1 MKLITRFVLFLAAPV
16 AVAAGPDTGLP
27 GNDELRLMIEQ
38 VVETHPD
45 AQAARAQVVAARTE
59 LGGSRW
65 ARFPNLAVEAFSGE
79 LGDSSPD
86 AALVLEQPLWS
97 GGRISADIR
106 RSEARL
112 AAAVAARDE
121 VYLDLALRTADAYTR
136 VQALLRRAEVLEA
149 SLAEH
154 RRLVD
159 SMRRR
164 VEQEIS
170 PESELLLAESRAMQ
184 IEGDVVE
191 AQAQAEMQ
199 LQTLQQLTGDPALR
213 IVGSLALAEE
223 PLPYTAAELVDAAIA
238 FNPSRRRLVAE
249 AQVAGADVALA
260 RSELLPE
267 IGLRYVH
274 SMGDDDIRDNQVGV
288 AFRLQTGGGLSK
300 VRSIGA
306 ARDRERAAEMA
317 IEGAIRASREAVL
330 NTLSASRAAELRTH
344 AGRAAAAA
352 AQSVT
357 ESFLRQFA
365 AGRRTWPEVLNA
377 VRETVTAE
385 LVRIDAEAAVIGS
398 RLRLML
404 LTGQWQPWGSEMTGV
419 GS

>member
-170 PESELLLAESRAMQ
+170 PESELLLAES
-184 IEGDVVE
+184 
-191 AQAQAEMQ
+191 
-199 LQTLQQLTGDPALR
+199 
-213 IVGSLALAEE
+213 
-223 PLPYTAAELVDAAIA
+223 
-238 FNPSRRRLVAE
+238 
-249 AQVAGADVALA
+249 
-260 RSELLPE
+260 
-267 IGLRYVH
+267 
-274 SMGDDDIRDNQVGV
+274 
-288 AFRLQTGGGLSK
+288 
-300 VRSIGA
+300 
-306 ARDRERAAEMA
+306 
-317 IEGAIRASREAVL
+317 
-330 NTLSASRAAELRTH
+330 
-344 AGRAAAAA
+344 
-352 AQSVT
+352 
-357 ESFLRQFA
+357 
-365 AGRRTWPEVLNA
+365 
-377 VRETVTAE
+377 
-385 LVRIDAEAAVIGS
+385 
-398 RLRLML
+398 
-404 LTGQWQPWGSEMTGV
+404 
-419 GS
+419 

>member
-1 MKLITRFVLFLAAPV
+1 MKLITRFVLFLAAAV

>member
-1 MKLITRFVLFLAAPV
+1 
-16 AVAAGPDTGLP
+16 GLP

-306 ARDRERAAEMA
+306 ARDRERGAEMA

-377 VRETVTAE
+377 VRETVTAKQSQVE
-385 LVRIDAEAAVIGS
+385 AEGGAVS
-398 RLRLML
+398 SYLRLML
-404 LTGQWQPWGSEMTGV
+404 LSGQWRPAATESMP
-419 GS
+419 